1 MVLHDGDDGKQQSK
15 INIGGKNQQESELD
29 KIQK

>member
-15 INIGGKNQQESELD
+15 TYIGGKNQQELELD